1 MPGSV
6 VLLEG
11 KREVHNADI
20 EKLIELGRLLAS
32 KSNNMIFRSGNAP
45 GADQYFSEG
54 VASVDSYRLQVITP
68 YEGHRKKH
76 NVAGYTMALDQLSLV
91 AESALVYAA
100 KHNSSTAKLV
110 DDFVAGEKNKNT
122 IKAAYILRDTAK
134 VIGCGDWG
142 PANAGLF
149 YDDLRNSLQ
158 GGTGHTIQ
166 LCKKFQIPVFDQ
178 SCWFDW
184 L

>member
-1 MPGSV
+1 V

-11 KREVHNADI
+11 KRNVHDADI
-20 EKLIELGRLLAS
+20 AKLIGIGRSLALHT
-32 KSNNMIFRSGNAP
+32 NNMIFRSGNAP

-54 VASVDSYRLQVITP
+54 VASVDSNRLQVITP

-100 KHNSSTAKLV
+100 KHNPATAKLV

-122 IKAAYILRDTAK
+122 VKAAYILRDTAK
-134 VIGCGDWG
+134 VLGCGDWG

-149 YDDLRNSLQ
+149 YDDLLNPLQ

-166 LCKKFQIPVFDQ
+166 LCKKFQIPVFNQ
-178 SCWFDW
+178 SIWFDW